1 MPGAFGSGGCGSWQR
16 GSSHVRS
23 SSYFKS
29 SCPRSTDHAH
39 ASGVPRA
46 SVQGAGEH
54 GLLPPPCACSAPGV
68 QRPGLRVSVGTG
80 PARAASSPRCPARPS
95 GMP

>member
-16 GSSHVRS
+16 GSSRVRS
-23 SSYFKS
+23 SSYFES
-29 SCPRSTDHAH
+29 SCPQSTDHAR
-39 ASGVPRA
+39 ASGLPRA
-46 SVQGAGEH
+46 SARGAGEH
-54 GLLPPPCACSAPGV
+54 GLLPLLP
-68 QRPGLRVSVGTG
+68 RHPGLRASVGTG